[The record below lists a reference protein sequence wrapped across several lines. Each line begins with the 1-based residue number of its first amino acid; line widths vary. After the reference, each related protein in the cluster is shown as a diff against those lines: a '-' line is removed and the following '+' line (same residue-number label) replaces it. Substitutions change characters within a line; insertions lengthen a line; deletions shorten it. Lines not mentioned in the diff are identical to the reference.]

1 MPLTMRE
8 WVELY
13 SGRICEDSI
22 GIDWLDPAD
31 NTFVVL
37 TEPQLVYRWFLIM
50 VVQIDLSETG

>member
-1 MPLTMRE
+1 MRE

-13 SGRICEDSI
+13 SGRLYKDSI

-37 TEPQLVYRWFLIM
+37 TEPQLIYRWFLIM
-50 VVQIDLSETG
+50 VVQIDL